1 MCNIKAQQS
10 ELSVSVQRF
19 TKRQA
24 ADHLGV
30 SDSTLHRMIQR
41 GELET
46 EREAKAGK
54 TMVWVLV
61 QGPDEL
67 SHESL
72 PGLSPDSQMK
82 GHALSPDSLLTATEP
97 PSESSPS
104 WADSSDEN
112 ELVLLRE
119 RVRNLEDL
127 AAYRAELLNQ
137 SELRV
142 HELLQQVG
150 TSQKTI
156 EALTRALPEPAH
168 AGRRRRWWPFGSRKQ
183 KSASPAC

>member
-1 MCNIKAQQS
+1 M
-10 ELSVSVQRF
+10 SVQRL

-41 GELET
+41 RELET
-46 EREAKAGK
+46 ERETRAGK
-54 TMVWVLV
+54 TRVWVLV
-61 QGPDEL
+61 QTPDEL
-67 SHESL
+67 SPESS
-72 PGLSPDSQMK
+72 PNLSPAS
-82 GHALSPDSLLTATEP
+82 SPTATEP
-97 PSESSPS
+97 SPESSPS
-104 WADSSDEN
+104 RADSSTEN

-119 RVRNLEDL
+119 RVRNLEEL

-137 SELRV
+137 SELRF
-142 HELLQQVG
+142 HELLQQMG

-168 AGRRRRWWPFGSRKQ
+168 EERRRRWWPFGGHK
-183 KSASPAC
+183 

>member
-1 MCNIKAQQS
+1 M
-10 ELSVSVQRF
+10 SVQRL

-41 GELET
+41 RELET
-46 EREAKAGK
+46 ERETRAGK
-54 TMVWVLV
+54 TRVWVLV
-61 QGPDEL
+61 QRPDEL
-67 SHESL
+67 SPESS
-72 PGLSPDSQMK
+72 PNLSPDSQVK
-82 GHALSPDSLLTATEP
+82 VHALSPASSPTATEP
-97 PSESSPS
+97 SPESSPS
-104 WADSSDEN
+104 RADSSTEN

-119 RVRNLEDL
+119 RVRNLEEL

-137 SELRV
+137 SELRF
-142 HELLQQVG
+142 HELLQQIG

-168 AGRRRRWWPFGSRKQ
+168 EERRRRWWPFGGHK
-183 KSASPAC
+183 